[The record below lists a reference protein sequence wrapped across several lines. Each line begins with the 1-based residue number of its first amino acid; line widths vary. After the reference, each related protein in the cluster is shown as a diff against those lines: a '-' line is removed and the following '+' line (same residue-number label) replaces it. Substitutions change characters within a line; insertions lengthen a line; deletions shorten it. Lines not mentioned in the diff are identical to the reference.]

1 MKYQRLGQTDIIVS
15 QICFGTLTISPL
27 QKNLTLSEGL
37 RVMKRAIDC
46 GINFI
51 DTADLYETYP
61 FIKALLKDKKDL
73 VIATKSYAYDI
84 STAEASLERAL
95 RGIERDYVDIFLL
108 HEQESELTLKGHYE
122 AIEYFLKQKEKG
134 HIRSFGIST
143 HFVEATKVAA
153 DMKEIDIIHPI
164 LNYKGIGIVD
174 GTRADMEDA
183 ISKAYQN
190 GKGIYL
196 MKALGGGHLIKEMA
210 KAYNYILDYP
220 YKHSVAIGMQRT
232 EEVDANISYFENR
245 KVPEDTAKGLEK
257 YKRDLIIQS
266 WCQACGNCIKR
277 CNQGA
282 LEIVEG
288 KAVVNK
294 EKCVLCGYCGSVC
307 RELAIK
313 II

>member
-1 MKYQRLGQTDIIVS
+1 
-15 QICFGTLTISPL
+15 
-27 QKNLTLSEGL
+27 
-37 RVMKRAIDC
+37 
-46 GINFI
+46 
-51 DTADLYETYP
+51 
-61 FIKALLKDKKDL
+61 
-73 VIATKSYAYDI
+73 
-84 STAEASLERAL
+84 
-95 RGIERDYVDIFLL
+95 
-108 HEQESELTLKGHYE
+108 
-122 AIEYFLKQKEKG
+122 
-134 HIRSFGIST
+134 
-143 HFVEATKVAA
+143 
-153 DMKEIDIIHPI
+153 
-164 LNYKGIGIVD
+164 
-174 GTRADMEDA
+174 
-183 ISKAYQN
+183 
-190 GKGIYL
+190 
-196 MKALGGGHLIKEMA
+196 
-210 KAYNYILDYP
+210 
-220 YKHSVAIGMQRT
+220 VAIGMQRT